1 MEKGSFGDDRDGDK
15 ATMDWLIAATDDEQL
30 ILENYDSMDT
40 ETIERI
46 LSIFKRVNKI
56 DEKEEKIKNMAKE
69 RKGAAV

>member
-1 MEKGSFGDDRDGDK
+1 MNISQDRNP
-15 ATMDWLIAATDDEQL
+15 LPP
-30 ILENYDSMDT
+30 
-40 ETIERI
+40 ERI